1 MLKMQ
6 ELKIGDLVMAEYAG
20 EWWEGEV
27 AELNREDKEVCIR
40 TDVQDFWF
48 KPEELRGIPL
58 NDEQL
63 RKLGFQKES
72 NGDGSVKYK
81 KGAFRILL
89 NANNN
94 FNEFEMW
101 YREDRR
107 HLKGPV
113 FVHEL
118 QNHHLQMTKVELTRA
133 AA

>member
-1 MLKMQ
+1 MIRFQ
-6 ELKIGDLVMAEYAG
+6 ELKIGDIVMAEYEG
-20 EWWEGEV
+20 QWWEGEV

-48 KPEELRGIPL
+48 KPEELKGIPL

-63 RKLGFQKES
+63 RKLGFDKEA

-89 NANNN
+89 HQKDN

-101 YREDRR
+101 YREDKR
-107 HLKGPV
+107 HLKGPI
-113 FVHEL
+113 FVHNL
-118 QNHHLQMTKVELTRA
+118 QNHHLQMTKVELSRA